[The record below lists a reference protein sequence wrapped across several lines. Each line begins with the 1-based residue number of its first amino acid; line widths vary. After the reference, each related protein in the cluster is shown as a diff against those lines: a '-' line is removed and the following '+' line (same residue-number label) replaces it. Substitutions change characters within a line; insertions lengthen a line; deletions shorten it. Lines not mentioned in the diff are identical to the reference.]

1 MKVLVF
7 PGFLLCYAS
16 FLHDFGAV
24 CVVTRWCFF
33 DRILPH
39 YKLFETQAQFIVV
52 TEEFRVRWDLI
63 QEDLRHLQRA
73 LQWKGEWREEEK
85 DKNKETELETKK
97 EKAKKK
103 EQRKESQEVREE
115 AFESGW
121 TKARWECPSFRR
133 GKWLPNW
140 TPNSAIGQDAELEH
154 KEDIRSEKEPW
165 LASCMANVTANRAH
179 TTIWLPFAQYEILLS

>member
-7 PGFLLCYAS
+7 PGFLLCYSS

-24 CVVTRWCFF
+24 SVVTRWCFF

-73 LQWKGEWREEEK
+73 LQWKGSGERRRR
-85 DKNKETELETKK
+85 TK
-97 EKAKKK
+97 
-103 EQRKESQEVREE
+103 
-115 AFESGW
+115 
-121 TKARWECPSFRR
+121 TKRQS
-133 GKWLPNW
+133 
-140 TPNSAIGQDAELEH
+140 
-154 KEDIRSEKEPW
+154 
-165 LASCMANVTANRAH
+165 
-179 TTIWLPFAQYEILLS
+179 